1 MRVLFTNHGL
11 SLRAGT
17 ELYVRDIA
25 VALHKRGHEPWCWTT
40 VPGTVADE
48 LRAEG
53 IRVVQSLGD
62 LTGQPD
68 LIHGHHRLETTA
80 AGLYFPGV
88 PVVSYCHGPKA
99 WQERPC
105 RLPNVA
111 FWIAVDEACRER
123 LVHEEGIDPSR
134 IRVLLNFFDADRF
147 PQRGPLPS
155 RPVRALVF
163 SNHASRDT
171 HVPVLREVCEAAG
184 IRLDVAG
191 VASGKVVEDPG
202 ALLGQYDLVF
212 AKARAAIEA
221 LAAGCA
227 VVQCDS
233 FGAGRLVTPDNFHEL
248 RQRNFGF
255 STMQMPLTVEH
266 LAAQVRQYD
275 AFACR
280 EVSERVRRECSLDHA
295 VEQLLGHY
303 HDALQWRVPQSSRVE
318 GLQGAALFLEEEIP
332 HARAGREVLDVRREL
347 DKLRGELER
356 VRGERDAAKT
366 SLAATKERLNQVK
379 AEAAEQQQRRSWL
392 DRWTRR
398 TR

>member
-1 MRVLFTNHGL
+1 MRILFTNHGL
-11 SLRAGT
+11 SQRAGT

-25 VALHKRGHEPWCWTT
+25 VALRNRGHEPWCWSTEL
-40 VPGTVADE
+40 GAVADE

-53 IRVVQSLGD
+53 IRVVQTLAE
-62 LTGQPD
+62 LPGQPD

-80 AGLYFPGV
+80 AGLYFPEV
-88 PVVSYCHGPKA
+88 PVISYCHGPKA
-99 WQERPC
+99 WQESPC

-123 LVHEEGIDPSR
+123 LVNEEGIDPSR

-155 RPVRALVF
+155 KPERALVF
-163 SNHASRDT
+163 SNYASRDT

-184 IRLDVAG
+184 IRLDVVG
-191 VASGKVVEDPG
+191 LASGKVVEDPG
-202 ALLGQYDLVF
+202 ALLVQYDLVF

-221 LAAGCA
+221 MAAGCA

-248 RQRNFGF
+248 RERNFGF
-255 STMQMPLTVEH
+255 TTMRMPLTVEH

-275 AFACR
+275 AVACR
-280 EVSERVRRECSLDHA
+280 AVSGRVRQECSLDHA

-303 HDALQWRVPQSSRVE
+303 QDALQWKVPPSSGVE
-318 GLQGAALFLEEEIP
+318 GLQGAALLLEGEIP
-332 HARAGREVLDVRREL
+332 HARAGREVLDARREL
-347 DKLRGELER
+347 EKLRGELER

-366 SLAATKERLNQVK
+366 SLAATKERLIQVK
-379 AEAAEQQQRRSWL
+379 AESATLQQRKSWWE
-392 DRWTRR
+392 RWTRPGR
-398 TR
+398 